1 MSEMVTFDSGTK
13 QAHMV
18 VEGYPITLSF
28 SEDYNPTLAPLVK
41 ETLIDAFL
49 RKNGFGEEIPR
60 EEYEKKR

>member
-1 MSEMVTFDSGTK
+1 MAEMVTFDSGTK

-18 VEGYPITLSF
+18 VEGCPITLSF

-49 RKNGFGEEIPR
+49 RKNGIGEEMPQK
-60 EEYEKKR
+60 ENKR

>member
-1 MSEMVTFDSGTK
+1 MTKIVSLDCKAK

-18 VEGYPITLSF
+18 VDGRPITLSF

-49 RKNGFGEEIPR
+49 RRNGIEGKTLEER
-60 EEYEKKR
+60 HCAAG